1 MNETYDIFRDLAE
14 TGPIWIEAVQ
24 GLENARVRLQNL
36 CQAHPGDYFV
46 YDPSTAK
53 VIFASR

>member
-1 MNETYDIFRDLAE
+1 VKFTYDIFRNLPNH
-14 TGPIWIEAVQ
+14 GPILIEAVQ